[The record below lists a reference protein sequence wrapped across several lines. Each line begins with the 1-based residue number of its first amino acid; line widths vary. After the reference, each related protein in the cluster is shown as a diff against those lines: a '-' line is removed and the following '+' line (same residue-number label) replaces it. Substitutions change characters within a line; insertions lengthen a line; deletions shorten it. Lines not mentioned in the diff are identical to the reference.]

1 MASTQESQIVSAS
14 DASVDLSPLLA
25 RSAESTDTAGRPSL
39 TRRGRISRVFNLIRR
54 QRGRGLM
61 REPSVLVRE
70 TAAEQLEER
79 QSEWAYSKPVVILD
93 LIWNLIFVIIAFVVL
108 LISPQERPSNPLRI
122 WVLGYALQCCIHV
135 ICVWVE
141 YDRRRSNSS
150 SRYVTGTPSYTSNED
165 DLSFPERFRANQN
178 VDRAIEE
185 GMASQLS
192 TAKRV
197 ESANTSFS
205 FVWWVLG
212 FYWTTTGN
220 QSQTAPLLFWLCAA
234 FLAFDVFFVVF
245 CVSLACIIGVA
256 VCCCLPCII
265 ALMYAVAEQEGA
277 SEEDINMLPKYKF
290 QLTGSFAKA
299 GENMAGPSG
308 GVLSILSAT
317 AGPAGER
324 ELPAEDAECC
334 ICLCSYDDGVEIREL
349 QCGHHFHCTCIDRWL
364 RMNSTCPL
372 CKLNISKDSH
382 ARRGEDA

>member
-1 MASTQESQIVSAS
+1 MASMQEAQIVSTS
-14 DASVDLSPLLA
+14 DASMDSSPLLA
-25 RSAESTDTAGRPSL
+25 SSTESINGSDTAERPSL

-54 QRGRGLM
+54 RSGRSLM

-79 QSEWAYSKPVVILD
+79 QSEWAYSRPVVILD
-93 LIWNLIFVIIAFVVL
+93 LIWNLIFVMVAFVVL
-108 LISPQERPSNPLRI
+108 LLSTEETPSNPLRI
-122 WVLGYALQCCIHV
+122 WVLGYAAQCCIH
-135 ICVWVE
+135 ITCVWVE
-141 YDRRRSNSS
+141 YRRRHSNGSG
-150 SRYVTGTPSYTSNED
+150 RYGSEAPAYTSNE
-165 DLSFPERFRANQN
+165 SNFSYPERYRADQN
-178 VDRAIEE
+178 ADQSFED
-185 GMASQLS
+185 SPLS
-192 TAKRV
+192 TAKRI

-220 QSQTAPLLFWLCAA
+220 QSQNAPLLFWLCAA

-290 QLTGSFAKA
+290 QRTGSFAKA
-299 GENMAGPSG
+299 GADMAGPSG
-308 GVLSILSAT
+308 GVLSILGAT
-317 AGPAGER
+317 VGAAEER
-324 ELPAEDAECC
+324 ALPAEDAECC
-334 ICLCSYDDGVEIREL
+334 ICLCAYDDGVEIREL
-349 QCGHHFHCTCIDRWL
+349 QCSHHFHCACIDRWL

-372 CKLNISKDSH
+372 CKFNVSKDGHS
-382 ARRGEDA
+382 RREDA